1 MNWDNR
7 DLRTC
12 REPSALPLRGLWL
25 LTIS

>member
-12 REPSALPLRGLWL
+12 REPSVLPLRGLRL